1 MAKTEKVTKTV
12 IKGEKNPDHLL
23 IEESAAL
30 DKKNGKNRTFFNKKN
45 IFFLVLFF
53 AISLTLLALTIVFI
67 LNINFS
73 QLIASIKIGFGEELG
88 ALWFILLIFYFVF
101 IGFSVYAVVWPRLV
115 KLGYKIPQ
123 WEYWLFGLTISF
135 FRATT
140 PVMFSDPYFIFWLK
154 TKGVPTSRA
163 TSILFSNT
171 LIWQIVQFG
180 VTFPSFIMVLITR
193 APLLTNPSGISAFV
207 LLCAGIT
214 IDAFSI
220 AFMFMLNMSKNIHY
234 FMSRCFNWV
243 KQKLHMQYH
252 TKEETKEKYK
262 NKAVMKEH
270 FIEYMK
276 DWKTTLIV
284 FGVFIV
290 GELILYFAVNWAL
303 YFVPT
308 YQEEAVTY
316 YSTFDFWQTF
326 NCANV
331 TFTANRLNFIAPNGE
346 GSLQFLLSTFLV
358 NLGHFNFKGPIPDDP
373 SKAISSIVN
382 NAILVWRIF
391 GAYLPALFGLGAL
404 IGLTTIQ
411 ARRYKNS
418 HKAK

>member
-1 MAKTEKVTKTV
+1 MAKTEKVKKTV

-23 IEESAAL
+23 IEESAAF
-30 DKKNGKNRTFFNKKN
+30 DNKNGKNKTFFDKKK
-45 IFFLVLFF
+45 IFFLILFF
-53 AISLTLLALTIVFI
+53 VLSIALLALTIVFI
-67 LNINFS
+67 LDINFVKLFES
-73 QLIASIKIGFGEELG
+73 MKQGFGEELG
-88 ALWFILLIFYFVF
+88 ALWFILLLCYFFF
-101 IGFSVYAVVWPRLV
+101 IGFSIYAGVWPRLA

-171 LIWQIVQFG
+171 LLWQIVQFG
-180 VTFPSFIMVLITR
+180 VTFPSFVMVLISR
-193 APLLTNPSGISAFV
+193 DALLTNPAGMSAFI
-207 LLCAGIT
+207 LLCAGII

-220 AFMFMLNMSKNIHY
+220 AFMILLNMSKNIHY

-262 NKAVMKEH
+262 NKAVMKEQ

-276 DWKTTLIV
+276 DWKTTLLIL
-284 FGVFIV
+284 GILIV

-303 YFVPT
+303 FFMST
-308 YQEEAVTY
+308 YNADGQVY
-316 YSTFDFWQTF
+316 NSTFNFWQAF

-358 NLGHFNFKGPIPDDP
+358 ELGGFKITPVPGDVKEITTG
-373 SKAISSIVN
+373 IVN
-382 NAILVWRIF
+382 NAILVWRVF

-411 ARRYKNS
+411 ARRYKKH
-418 HKAK
+418 HKIV